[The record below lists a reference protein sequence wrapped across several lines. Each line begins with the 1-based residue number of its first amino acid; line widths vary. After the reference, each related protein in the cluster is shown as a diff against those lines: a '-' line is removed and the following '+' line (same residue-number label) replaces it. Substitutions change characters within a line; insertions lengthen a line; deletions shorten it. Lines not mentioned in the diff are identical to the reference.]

1 MAQLDE
7 PSVEA
12 EKIPSAGAVGGDNQ
26 VGNSSVA
33 IASSAATAVDP
44 LTDALAALDR
54 RDYATAQ
61 RLFEACGRKDA
72 AAAIEDAWAALD
84 RKDYATAQ
92 RLFEALGRK
101 DAAAAQVKGSARAT
115 LAPPEPTA
123 SGPGSMVVSDSR
135 AQQKLVPSPVEVIPF
150 VDAAY
155 RRTLP
160 QAERAKARGLKLLLV
175 GTGLVFFAT
184 CAASAFY
191 GLPLNW
197 TFATTKSRAIA
208 GLASAVDV
216 LLRGLWRR
224 SRA

>member
-12 EKIPSAGAVGGDNQ
+12 EKIPSAGAIGGDNQ

-44 LTDALAALDR
+44 LTDAL
-54 RDYATAQ
+54 
-61 RLFEACGRKDA
+61 
-72 AAAIEDAWAALD
+72 AALD

-135 AQQKLVPSPVEVIPF
+135 AQQKLVP
-150 VDAAY
+150 
-155 RRTLP
+155 
-160 QAERAKARGLKLLLV
+160 
-175 GTGLVFFAT
+175 
-184 CAASAFY
+184 
-191 GLPLNW
+191 
-197 TFATTKSRAIA
+197 
-208 GLASAVDV
+208 
-216 LLRGLWRR
+216 
-224 SRA
+224 

>member
-12 EKIPSAGAVGGDNQ
+12 EKIPSAGAIGGDNQ

-101 DAAAAQVKGSARAT
+101 DAAAAQAKGSARAD
-115 LAPPEPTA
+115 LLPPPEPTA
-123 SGPGSMVVSDSR
+123 ASGTGVRWWCPELPGST
-135 AQQKLVPSPVEVIPF
+135 ET
-150 VDAAY
+150 
-155 RRTLP
+155 RT
-160 QAERAKARGLKLLLV
+160 
-175 GTGLVFFAT
+175 
-184 CAASAFY
+184 
-191 GLPLNW
+191 
-197 TFATTKSRAIA
+197 IA
-208 GLASAVDV
+208 GRSYSVWGCSV
-216 LLRGLWRR
+216 SPNSPLRGSRKGKSARFKAAVSRNRIGVFCDLRCICFLWPAAKLDVRHHEKPGDRR
-224 SRA
+224 SSLSC